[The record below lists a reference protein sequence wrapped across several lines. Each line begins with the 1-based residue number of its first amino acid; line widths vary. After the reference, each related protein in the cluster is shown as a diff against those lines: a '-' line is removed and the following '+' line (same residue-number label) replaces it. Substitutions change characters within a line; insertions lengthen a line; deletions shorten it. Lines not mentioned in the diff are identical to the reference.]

1 MKSITV
7 SIDDNNWKLIYTIYK
22 YNFVSLSVGQQY
34 NSMCLPVQR
43 NNCNHSSR
51 PLATTSKTRAVRF
64 VMKLPRY
71 NPQPSTAAAGALRG
85 DDQKNLHVED
95 VEKVT
100 PPRQQQQQQPRRH
113 STSSSLTRRCQSANA
128 VTRTRPRASFLP
140 DMTKSRSH
148 SQEPLRRRVGGIG
161 GINKTEALPI
171 TPTGQAARPEGEGV
185 GASGA
190 NVDKGDLTRMYDYA
204 TWNMYERIVTAR
216 RRRLANIDQ
225 ETISSAATTSSS
237 RRSSDVPSESSSPRS
252 SNQEDSSG
260 SGTTSCSK
268 GQGQGTEVVYTTVP
282 TKQSSSRPSQPQ
294 SSSTLKNSSSHD
306 DSTMATADETDKS
319 STSSSSWSR
328 TDSPAQFPFLANGNG
343 IVPFPSLQ
351 RPMSCPPSGEHQAS
365 SGEDEHFIFPMDM

>member
-1 MKSITV
+1 M
-7 SIDDNNWKLIYTIYK
+7 
-22 YNFVSLSVGQQY
+22 
-34 NSMCLPVQR
+34 PVQS
-43 NNCNHSSR
+43 NCYHSYSR
-51 PLATTSKTRAVRF
+51 PLTTTTSKTRAVRF

-85 DDQKNLHVED
+85 DDQKMTLHVED

-100 PPRQQQQQQPRRH
+100 LPHPRQQQQQPRRH
-113 STSSSLTRRCQSANA
+113 SGSSASVTRRCQSANA
-128 VTRTRPRASFLP
+128 VTRTRPRTSFIP

-148 SQEPLRRRVGGIG
+148 SQEPLRGRVGGGG

-171 TPTGQAARPEGEGV
+171 TPTGQAARSEGEGV

-204 TWNMYERIVTAR
+204 TWHMYERIVTAR

-225 ETISSAATTSSS
+225 ETMSSATTSSS
-237 RRSSDVPSESSSPRS
+237 RRSSDITSESSSPRS
-252 SNQEDSSG
+252 SNQEDSSR
-260 SGTTSCSK
+260 SITT
-268 GQGQGTEVVYTTVP
+268 GQQGTEVVYTTVP
-282 TKQSSSRPSQPQ
+282 TKQSSRPSQPQ
-294 SSSTLKNSSSHD
+294 SSMLKNSSSHD

-319 STSSSSWSR
+319 STASSSWSR

-351 RPMSCPPSGEHQAS
+351 RPVSCPPSGEHQAS

>member
-1 MKSITV
+1 M
-7 SIDDNNWKLIYTIYK
+7 
-22 YNFVSLSVGQQY
+22 
-34 NSMCLPVQR
+34 PVQS
-43 NNCNHSSR
+43 NCYHSYSR
-51 PLATTSKTRAVRF
+51 PLTTATSKTRAVRF

-85 DDQKNLHVED
+85 DDQKNLHED
-95 VEKVT
+95 DEKVT
-100 PPRQQQQQQPRRH
+100 LPHPPRQQQQQQPRRH
-113 STSSSLTRRCQSANA
+113 SGSSASLTRRCQSANA
-128 VTRTRPRASFLP
+128 VTRTRPRTSFLP

-148 SQEPLRRRVGGIG
+148 SQEPLRRRVGG
-161 GINKTEALPI
+161 GINNKTEALPI

-225 ETISSAATTSSS
+225 ETISSTATTSSS

-260 SGTTSCSK
+260 SVTT
-268 GQGQGTEVVYTTVP
+268 GQQGTEVVYTTVP

-294 SSSTLKNSSSHD
+294 SSTLKNSSSHD

-319 STSSSSWSR
+319 STASSSWSR

-351 RPMSCPPSGEHQAS
+351 RPVSCPPSGEHQAS

>member
-1 MKSITV
+1 M
-7 SIDDNNWKLIYTIYK
+7 
-22 YNFVSLSVGQQY
+22 
-34 NSMCLPVQR
+34 PVQS
-43 NNCNHSSR
+43 NHSYSR
-51 PLATTSKTRAVRF
+51 PLTTTTSKARAVRF

-95 VEKVT
+95 EKVT
-100 PPRQQQQQQPRRH
+100 LPHPPRQQQQQQQTRRH
-113 STSSSLTRRCQSANA
+113 SGSSASLTRRSQSANA
-128 VTRTRPRASFLP
+128 VTRTRPRTSFLP

-148 SQEPLRRRVGGIG
+148 SQEPLRRRVGGGG
-161 GINKTEALPI
+161 GINNKTEALPI

-185 GASGA
+185 GASGE

-225 ETISSAATTSSS
+225 ETISSTATTSSS

-260 SGTTSCSK
+260 SVTSSCSK
-268 GQGQGTEVVYTTVP
+268 GQQGTEVVYTTVP

-294 SSSTLKNSSSHD
+294 SSTLKNSSSHD

-319 STSSSSWSR
+319 STASSSWSR

-351 RPMSCPPSGEHQAS
+351 RPVSCPPSGEHQAS

>member
-1 MKSITV
+1 
-7 SIDDNNWKLIYTIYK
+7 
-22 YNFVSLSVGQQY
+22 
-34 NSMCLPVQR
+34 
-43 NNCNHSSR
+43 
-51 PLATTSKTRAVRF
+51 
-64 VMKLPRY
+64 MKLPRY

-85 DDQKNLHVED
+85 DDQKNLHED
-95 VEKVT
+95 DEKVT
-100 PPRQQQQQQPRRH
+100 LPHPPRQQQQQPRRH
-113 STSSSLTRRCQSANA
+113 SGSSASLTRRCQSANA
-128 VTRTRPRASFLP
+128 VTRTRPRTSFLP

-148 SQEPLRRRVGGIG
+148 SQEPLRRQVGGIG

-260 SGTTSCSK
+260 SVTT
-268 GQGQGTEVVYTTVP
+268 GQQGTEVVYTTVP
-282 TKQSSSRPSQPQ
+282 TKQQSSRPSQPQ
-294 SSSTLKNSSSHD
+294 SSTLKNSSSHD

-319 STSSSSWSR
+319 STASSSWSR

-351 RPMSCPPSGEHQAS
+351 RPVSCPPSGEHQAS

>member
-1 MKSITV
+1 M
-7 SIDDNNWKLIYTIYK
+7 
-22 YNFVSLSVGQQY
+22 
-34 NSMCLPVQR
+34 PVQS
-43 NNCNHSSR
+43 NCYHSYSR
-51 PLATTSKTRAVRF
+51 PLTTTTSKTRAVRF

-100 PPRQQQQQQPRRH
+100 PPRQQQQQQTRRH
-113 STSSSLTRRCQSANA
+113 STSSASLTRRCQSANA
-128 VTRTRPRASFLP
+128 ARTRPRTSFLP

-161 GINKTEALPI
+161 GINNKTEALPI

-185 GASGA
+185 GASGE

-225 ETISSAATTSSS
+225 ETISSAATSSSS
-237 RRSSDVPSESSSPRS
+237 RRSSDVQSESSSPRS
-252 SNQEDSSG
+252 SNQENSSG
-260 SGTTSCSK
+260 SGSTSCSK
-268 GQGQGTEVVYTTVP
+268 GQQGTEVVYTTVP
-282 TKQSSSRPSQPQ
+282 TKQSSRPSQPQ

-351 RPMSCPPSGEHQAS
+351 RPVSCPPSGEHQAS